1 VARIAKVKAA
11 VGELPIER
19 LLRRMREPG
28 MPEPYKDSLAI
39 ALLPFTARR
48 VAGGTVLDPKL
59 MSDRELDDAIN
70 LAERS
75 VSGRPALRVVK

>member
-1 VARIAKVKAA
+1 VAKLAKVKDN
-11 VGELPIER
+11 VDELPIDR

-28 MPEPYKDSLAI
+28 LLEPYKDSLAI

-48 VAGGTVLDPKL
+48 VAAGTVLDPRL